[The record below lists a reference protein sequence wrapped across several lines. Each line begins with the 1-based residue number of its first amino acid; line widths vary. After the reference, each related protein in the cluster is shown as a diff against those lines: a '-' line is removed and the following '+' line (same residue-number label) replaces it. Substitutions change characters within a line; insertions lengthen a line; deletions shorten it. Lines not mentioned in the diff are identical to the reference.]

1 MVFGKSK
8 RRTDEDHSMDELWQ
22 CSGRAIPRVWYIIYY
37 GIVDKL
43 QQLIFFYIFMYIHKI
58 KIAYFLKRQKLY
70 NNND

>member
-43 QQLIFFYIFMYIHKI
+43 QQLIFFLHIHVYTQDQDSLFFEKAKTI
-58 KIAYFLKRQKLY
+58 Q
-70 NNND
+70 